1 MEQQVANLTFDGVIN
16 NFNALVQ
23 LVNENYMLKAQ
34 NKQLLEALKSIESEL
49 EELKTNG
56 KSGK

>member
-1 MEQQVANLTFDGVIN
+1 MDQVANLSFDGVIN

-34 NKQLLEALKSIESEL
+34 NKQLLEALKSIEVEL
-49 EELKTNG
+49 EELKT
-56 KSGK
+56 SGKPRK